1 MLRVVLWD
9 GTGCCGQQL
18 RHLHNST
25 TARER
30 QRLNHGT
37 LNSKQYRRDQAALL
51 IPLHSQQMS
60 SSPQP
65 PFPEQVSCPPQLSEQ
80 SIAQFMLDLP
90 LLDEHRLS
98 PELAACAAKLRSQ
111 FTHAA
116 SNAQT
121 VLRAVRDAWIAWHSL
136 PIISPGIAFCYSNSI
151 IHNIMSL
158 THTVCRVECLPTC
171 MFASLLLALFSPIC
185 SCGRHLSCCAPQ
197 PALGVRHRVHP
208 HHLCRPEHRGRIVHA
223 RRFQSPC

>member
-1 MLRVVLWD
+1 
-9 GTGCCGQQL
+9 
-18 RHLHNST
+18 
-25 TARER
+25 
-30 QRLNHGT
+30 
-37 LNSKQYRRDQAALL
+37 
-51 IPLHSQQMS
+51 MS

-90 LLDEHRLS
+90 LLDEDRLS
-98 PELAACAAKLRSQ
+98 PELAACAATLRSQ

-171 MFASLLLALFSPIC
+171 MCASLLLALFSPIC

>member
-1 MLRVVLWD
+1 MLELRN
-9 GTGCCGQQL
+9 TAPPPPQQ
-18 RHLHNST
+18 HANAV
-25 TARER
+25 TATA
-30 QRLNHGT
+30 LNR
-37 LNSKQYRRDQAALL
+37 KQYHRNQAALL

-136 PIISPGIAFCYSNSI
+136 PIISPGIAFCYNDYDSI
-151 IHNIMSL
+151 IVSY
-158 THTVCRVECLPTC
+158 TVCRVECLPTC
-171 MFASLLLALFSPIC
+171 MFASLLPALFAPIC
-185 SCGRHLSCCAPQ
+185 SCGRLLSCCAPQ
-197 PALGVRHRVHP
+197 PALSARHRVHP

>member
-1 MLRVVLWD
+1 MGGVLPSAGIRNRNHVPNGPHLSVLTPSQMTLCVVLLRVCCVLRWARRD
-9 GTGCCGQQL
+9 GMLELRNTAPPPPQQ
-18 RHLHNST
+18 HANAV
-25 TARER
+25 TATA
-30 QRLNHGT
+30 LNR
-37 LNSKQYRRDQAALL
+37 KQYHRNQAALL

-65 PFPEQVSCPPQLSEQ
+65 PFPEQVSCPPPLSEQ

-90 LLDEHRLS
+90 LLDEDRLS

-136 PIISPGIAFCYSNSI
+136 PIISPGIAFC
-151 IHNIMSL
+151 
-158 THTVCRVECLPTC
+158 
-171 MFASLLLALFSPIC
+171 
-185 SCGRHLSCCAPQ
+185 
-197 PALGVRHRVHP
+197 
-208 HHLCRPEHRGRIVHA
+208 
-223 RRFQSPC
+223 

>member
-1 MLRVVLWD
+1 
-9 GTGCCGQQL
+9 
-18 RHLHNST
+18 
-25 TARER
+25 
-30 QRLNHGT
+30 
-37 LNSKQYRRDQAALL
+37 
-51 IPLHSQQMS
+51 MS

-136 PIISPGIAFCYSNSI
+136 PIISPGIAFCY
-151 IHNIMSL
+151 
-158 THTVCRVECLPTC
+158 TVT
-171 MFASLLLALFSPIC
+171 AIDY
-185 SCGRHLSCCAPQ
+185 
-197 PALGVRHRVHP
+197 
-208 HHLCRPEHRGRIVHA
+208 
-223 RRFQSPC
+223 

>member
-1 MLRVVLWD
+1 MLELRN
-9 GTGCCGQQL
+9 TAPPPPQQ
-18 RHLHNST
+18 HANAV
-25 TARER
+25 TATA
-30 QRLNHGT
+30 LNR
-37 LNSKQYRRDQAALL
+37 KQYHRTQAALL

-136 PIISPGIAFCYSNSI
+136 PIISPGIAFCYN
-151 IHNIMSL
+151 
-158 THTVCRVECLPTC
+158 R
-171 MFASLLLALFSPIC
+171 
-185 SCGRHLSCCAPQ
+185 
-197 PALGVRHRVHP
+197 
-208 HHLCRPEHRGRIVHA
+208 
-223 RRFQSPC
+223 

>member
-1 MLRVVLWD
+1 M
-9 GTGCCGQQL
+9 
-18 RHLHNST
+18 
-25 TARER
+25 
-30 QRLNHGT
+30 
-37 LNSKQYRRDQAALL
+37 L
-51 IPLHSQQMS
+51 IPLHSHQMS

-136 PIISPGIAFCYSNSI
+136 PIISPGIAFCYN
-151 IHNIMSL
+151 N
-158 THTVCRVECLPTC
+158 
-171 MFASLLLALFSPIC
+171 
-185 SCGRHLSCCAPQ
+185 
-197 PALGVRHRVHP
+197 
-208 HHLCRPEHRGRIVHA
+208 
-223 RRFQSPC
+223 